1 MPTVRRPTWTDAV
14 TLLTRHVRLTAPP
27 DVRGEHAGDQPG
39 EHDRALNGCERHS
52 MVPNRPALTCGSCV
66 SAGQRTLLG
75 IVHTEEVTGSIPV
88 SPTPCFAW
96 SDGLSMIF
104 IGGPFGCLGSR
115 RGARPAEHLRG
126 PKCSRRVGSR
136 IEGLGHAL

>member
-27 DVRGEHAGDQPG
+27 DKHEGARWGAAG
-39 EHDRALNGCERHS
+39 EHDRALNGCERHAT
-52 MVPNRPALTCGSCV
+52 VLNGPALTCGSCV

-88 SPTPCFAW
+88 SPTSKEP
-96 SDGLSMIF
+96 GQEPLSK
-104 IGGPFGCLGSR
+104 
-115 RGARPAEHLRG
+115 LRT
-126 PKCSRRVGSR
+126 R
-136 IEGLGHAL
+136 LL